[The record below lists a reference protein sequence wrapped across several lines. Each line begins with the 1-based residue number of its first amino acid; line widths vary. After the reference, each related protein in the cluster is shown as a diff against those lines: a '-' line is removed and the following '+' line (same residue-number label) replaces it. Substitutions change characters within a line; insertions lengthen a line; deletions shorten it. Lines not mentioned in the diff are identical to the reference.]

1 MARITSDLR
10 RSTYAPRTSR
20 PSSKASDSQEDLTSL
35 IEDTISMI
43 ENTRSF
49 LDRLDYSESNSR
61 NALALSCKRLE
72 EALASLKHRQRSLRR
87 CEY

>member
-10 RSTYAPRTSR
+10 RSTYTPRTPR
-20 PSSKASDSQEDLTSL
+20 PSTIASDSQEDLADL
-35 IEDTISMI
+35 IEDTINMI

-49 LDRLDYSESNSR
+49 LNSLDHSESNSIDAMAR
-61 NALALSCKRLE
+61 SCRRLE